1 MTRFDRMVQTLSG
14 VLRQHPAAPTGR
26 VIRAPPATSED
37 LGLIALIHEPIWR
50 ALAHEV
56 SYLPDEDFQT
66 RAVNQRTT

>member
-1 MTRFDRMVQTLSG
+1 MTRFDQMLCALLG
-14 VLRQHPAAPTGR
+14 VPHGHPPAPTGR